1 MGRLDEENV
10 ERPLRYSILKRML
23 IIQAPLYPR
32 GGELF
37 PFVLSDHHFI
47 EQGQEYGQISYVQR
61 KPIVSVTSIKNQAIA
76 IIINFK
82 NQALKVFFFFF
93 NSYQLR
99 SISDLLL
106 LGM

>member
-1 MGRLDEENV
+1 MGGLDEENV
-10 ERPLRYSILKRML
+10 ERPLRYSILKIML
-23 IIQAPLYPR
+23 IIQAPLYRR

-47 EQGQEYGQISYVQR
+47 GKGQEYGQTSYVQR
-61 KPIVSVTSIKNQAIA
+61 KPIVSVTSIKNQTIA

-82 NQALKVFFFFF
+82 NQALKVFCFFF

-99 SISDLLL
+99 SISDLVL